1 MARRATLRARGC
13 PGSLPGVGRNLAR
26 VSDVVEGLDASAR
39 SRLEALRGEG
49 KFVWIDVSAS
59 ETGPGDLRDALGL
72 PEGALRALLAFG
84 DRGPRTRKLF
94 AGEGLVVFPSTCYL
108 EAPGAVRDA
117 LDRLRAVEV
126 HLLVGPDYVL
136 TLHEDAFSLPARVA
150 PYLLDERGG
159 QHTVFAVVQATVATS
174 FDALY
179 DVELALDRL
188 AERSTALR
196 GGRVRMGTLRAISS
210 RLSRMRR
217 GAAPQRGLYERIG
230 LELGRMEGRD
240 TDDERYFD
248 LLGGQVNRLVEGIDA
263 AADAL
268 ATVIDLRL
276 NETIYLLTVVA
287 TIFLPL
293 TFVTGFF
300 GMNFKWLTDGID
312 TALAFW
318 LLGIGLLVVGVAL
331 ILGLIVRGS
340 PLDVQGEG
348 RPRGRGGRSRG

>member
-1 MARRATLRARGC
+1 
-13 PGSLPGVGRNLAR
+13 
-26 VSDVVEGLDASAR
+26 
-39 SRLEALRGEG
+39 
-49 KFVWIDVSAS
+49 
-59 ETGPGDLRDALGL
+59 
-72 PEGALRALLAFG
+72 
-84 DRGPRTRKLF
+84 
-94 AGEGLVVFPSTCYL
+94 
-108 EAPGAVRDA
+108 
-117 LDRLRAVEV
+117 
-126 HLLVGPDYVL
+126 
-136 TLHEDAFSLPARVA
+136 
-150 PYLLDERGG
+150 
-159 QHTVFAVVQATVATS
+159 
-174 FDALY
+174 
-179 DVELALDRL
+179 
-188 AERSTALR
+188 
-196 GGRVRMGTLRAISS
+196 
-210 RLSRMRR
+210 
-217 GAAPQRGLYERIG
+217 
-230 LELGRMEGRD
+230 
-240 TDDERYFD
+240 
-248 LLGGQVNRLVEGIDA
+248 VNRLVEGIDA

>member
-1 MARRATLRARGC
+1 
-13 PGSLPGVGRNLAR
+13 

-39 SRLEALRGEG
+39 SQIEALRREG
-49 KFVWIDVSAS
+49 RFVWIDVSS
-59 ETGPGDLRDALGL
+59 RETGTGDLRDALGV
-72 PEGALRALLAFG
+72 PDGALRALLAFG

-94 AGEGLVVFPSTCYL
+94 AGERLVVFPSTCYL
-108 EAPGAVRDA
+108 ESPGPVRDM
-117 LDRLRAVEV
+117 LDRLRPVEV
-126 HLLVGPDYVL
+126 HVLVGSDYVL
-136 TLHEDAFSLPARVA
+136 TVHEDAFSLPARLA
-150 PYLLDERGG
+150 PYLLEERGA
-159 QHTVFAVVQATVATS
+159 QHTLFAVVQAMVATS

-179 DVELALDRL
+179 DLELALDRL
-188 AERSTALR
+188 AERSTTLR

-217 GAAPQRGLYERIG
+217 GTAPQRGLFERIG
-230 LELGRMEGRD
+230 LELGRMDGREA
-240 TDDERYFD
+240 DDERYFD

-263 AADAL
+263 SADAL

-318 LLGIGLLVVGVAL
+318 LLGIGLLVVGLVL
-331 ILGLIVRGS
+331 ILALVVRGS
-340 PLDVQGEG
+340 PLEVEREG
-348 RPRGRGGRSRG
+348 RPRRRSRRSRR